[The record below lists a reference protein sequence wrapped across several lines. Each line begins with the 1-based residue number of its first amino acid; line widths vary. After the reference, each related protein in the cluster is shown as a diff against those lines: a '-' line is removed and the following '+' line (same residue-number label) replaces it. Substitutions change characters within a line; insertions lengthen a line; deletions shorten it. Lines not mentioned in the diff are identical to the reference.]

1 VKTSRIM
8 GLVIILVVFVSLAAI
23 WFYPSIQEFM
33 VSNAM
38 WNGIKKFSTEFNV
51 QNIDSIVTLPDSPQ
65 TDVLIAIPY
74 TQYNAG
80 ELIQMKQFVEN
91 GGKLIMLDDFG
102 YGNSFLV
109 YAGIPARF
117 NNILLLD
124 PLFNYKNEYFPRIT
138 DFTADIANNGIK
150 VVGFNHPASLS
161 GVSQSQAMAWSSNMS
176 FLDTNQNGNWDS
188 GEPKGPFAVA
198 ASYSLGE
205 GTIDLVSDPSLIM
218 NSAAGSNNN
227 NAFIQYLINSNR
239 TPVNVLLDRAHLT
252 KSPLDTSKIK
262 LEKVRGIMS
271 DPYTVLGIIA
281 LVFVIITWYMYQR
294 GRLIG
299 RN

>member
-1 VKTSRIM
+1 VKISRIM
-8 GLVIILVVFVSLAAI
+8 GLVIIVVVFVTLAAI
-23 WFYPSIQEFM
+23 WFYPSIQEYM
-33 VSNAM
+33 ASNAL
-38 WNGIKKFSTEFNV
+38 WNGVKQFSTAFNV
-51 QNIDSIVTLPDSPQ
+51 QNIDSIAALPDSPQ
-65 TDVLIAIPY
+65 KDVLIAIPY
-74 TQYNAG
+74 TQYSTD

-102 YGNSFLV
+102 YGNSFLA

-117 NNILLLD
+117 TNTLLLD

-138 DFTADIANNGIK
+138 DFTTAIANSGIK
-150 VVGFNHPASLS
+150 VVGFNHAAALS

-198 ASYSLGE
+198 ASYSLGG

-218 NSAAGSNNN
+218 NSAAGNNN
-227 NAFIQYLINSNR
+227 NNGFIRYLINSNR
-239 TPVNVLLDRAHLT
+239 TPVNVLLDRSHLT

-271 DPYTVLGIIA
+271 NPYTILGIIA